1 MTAAGP
7 KRIFILSEP
16 NSGMEDATRAGGR
29 GQGRRRGREELESA
43 AARPGTA
50 APALPAVR
58 PGRRGVRGAS
68 VASLVFLAGPGG
80 SRQGWLNLGWAP
92 NSRRISGSERC
103 RAWLSRVLPLRV
115 LVASGPGAPGDAG
128 SRTCGNPRLGDPA
141 AAFRSD
147 RRCRRSF
154 GVSFTK
160 TLAESPEASIL
171 AYPTPRDRR
180 LKGDSSRGWLP
191 CFPRKG
197 YFFFF
202 FRGRSTG
209 RTVSMRSATPGLWGN
224 RVQPCT
230 WAEVKEARAPPSRP
244 CPWFTRAD
252 KGAAGEAAGLKVGP
266 SFDFTTNRHS
276 LAVGTCPGCRG
287 RSRQPWSRLKA
298 SAGAAPGGHGQ
309 LGQEEAGLAV
319 WLLREL
325 RFGAAWRFLH
335 PPADFPPSQ
344 YKTHTHTHTHCVNTV
359 FGHRSR
365 RVNKH
370 EGWG

>member
-202 FRGRSTG
+202 FPGEEHGENCVHAVSDTRALGEQGSTLYLGRSEG
-209 RTVSMRSATPGLWGN
+209 GAGSPKPALPV
-224 RVQPCT
+224 VH
-230 WAEVKEARAPPSRP
+230 PSR
-244 CPWFTRAD
+244 
-252 KGAAGEAAGLKVGP
+252 
-266 SFDFTTNRHS
+266 
-276 LAVGTCPGCRG
+276 
-287 RSRQPWSRLKA
+287 Q
-298 SAGAAPGGHGQ
+298 
-309 LGQEEAGLAV
+309 
-319 WLLREL
+319 
-325 RFGAAWRFLH
+325 
-335 PPADFPPSQ
+335 
-344 YKTHTHTHTHCVNTV
+344 
-359 FGHRSR
+359 R
-365 RVNKH
+365 R
-370 EGWG
+370 GWGGRGAQGWSVL